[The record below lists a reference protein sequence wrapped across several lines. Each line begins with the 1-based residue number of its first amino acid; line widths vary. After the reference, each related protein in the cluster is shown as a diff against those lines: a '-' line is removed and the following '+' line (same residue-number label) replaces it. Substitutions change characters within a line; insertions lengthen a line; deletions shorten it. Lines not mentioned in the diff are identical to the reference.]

1 MRAEETDSPEP
12 TDEDRTNLLADAA
25 ASLDDYLAG
34 FPESVDSASPGG
46 SAMSPHD
53 SEEMAETL
61 DIILRL
67 RQAAAADVGNV
78 RFPEP
83 HAPESIGRYELVA
96 IAGQGGFAVVWEAI
110 DPLLRRRV
118 AVKVRQPDA
127 LLSPTLRRRFLR
139 EAEIASRLV
148 HPHIVT
154 IHEVGEEGG
163 REYIVEEFC
172 GGGSLAAWL
181 ARHPDP
187 LPPHI
192 AARLVQTLAEATA
205 YAHGQGVIHRDIK
218 PANVLLT
225 EAAQADD
232 AILSDRQ
239 TVKLADFGLG
249 TLQDEVSD
257 LTQLTASGSRLGTPA
272 WMAPEQ
278 IDRSFGVVGPGTDV
292 HALGLLL
299 QRLLTGSSPHDGRT
313 DVEIYRSVLLDEPVS
328 PDRLV
333 KGVPPDLAA
342 VCAACLAKR
351 PADRYPAA
359 ASLAADLERFL
370 AGKPTVVRPL
380 SLAARLG
387 RAMARRRMVAGL
399 TLGLLAACLGLGW
412 SAWAFRSAG
421 RTAQAQRAEIRDK
434 TAASE
439 LQRAFAA
446 WRTGSVSRALEHA
459 AEVRRLAPTLA
470 DSLAG
475 RWLGQRLHGEK
486 RILFA
491 PPVAAVPVAAHAIA
505 VSPDGRVV
513 AAGFADGTLRL
524 IDGSGRLTSEV
535 MGAHDEINDVCFSP
549 DGQTLATAGQDGR
562 CRWWRITDA
571 GKISAAGTTATGA
584 PLYGV
589 TFLADGLHLAMGGE
603 DRVLTVID
611 TADRDSRRS
620 ISLPIDAEYPAE
632 IEATALVSGGTVAVA
647 CGDHVFL
654 VDATGT
660 TPTRELEHRRQHT
673 QPPVFHSLAVSPDG
687 MFIAV
692 GSSGRRVL
700 VWTREDGRLVRIL
713 PEHPAWV
720 YGCGFTPDGRML
732 ATGCRD
738 GMIRIFRVDSETPGR
753 TLQGH
758 VGRVWDVAFHASGSL
773 MSAGGDGSVREWDP
787 VRGPETNGV
796 ERFRLEGPDVDLVT
810 VLPGEPDGPKRLVVS
825 GNHRP
830 PLILVRGS
838 NALSWQCVESDI
850 PIDKRNPPNGF
861 TVDRQ
866 GRRYVMS
873 FWRKPYAVGTIETDG
888 FGPATD
894 LPLAGPIAG
903 VGAWTPEGRLV
914 TVASESDVT
923 LWSPDLRTPTTIAS
937 LDWHVTTAAAA
948 PAGRPRVA
956 IAGHKLIILSLPIES
971 PGHSRGTSGEPLA
984 IPITDSIARVAWSPD
999 GRWLLCG
1006 SRSGE
1011 TTVVDTKTGSR
1022 VGALVPHAR
1031 EIVAVAWS
1039 PDGQVLL
1046 TADDVGMRMSD
1057 ATTLVVFD
1065 EIRPGWT
1072 INDVAVAPAGDL
1084 VAIAGKDLSDHPT
1097 RTGRLA
1103 MLTIPRGPE
1112 R

>member
-1 MRAEETDSPEP
+1 MHAKTHPQEP
-12 TDEDRTNLLADAA
+12 ADEDQPDLLADAA

-34 FPESVDSASPGG
+34 SSDSVDSFSPGQPVT
-46 SAMSPHD
+46 SPHD
-53 SEEMAETL
+53 PEEMAETL

-67 RQAAAADVGNV
+67 RQVAAADGGNV
-78 RFPEP
+78 RLPAP
-83 HAPESIGRYELVA
+83 HAPGSIGRYELVA
-96 IAGQGGFAVVWEAI
+96 IAGHGGFAVVWEAV

-118 AVKVRQPDA
+118 AVKVRQLDA

-154 IHEVGEEGG
+154 IHEVAEEHG

-172 GGGSLAAWL
+172 AGGSLAAWL
-181 ARHPDP
+181 AKHPDP
-187 LPPHI
+187 LPPRT
-192 AARLVQTLAEATA
+192 AARIVQTLARAAA
-205 YAHGQGVIHRDIK
+205 YAHAQGVIHRDIK

-225 EAAQADD
+225 ESAHVAD
-232 AILSDRQ
+232 AILPDRQ

-249 TLQDEVSD
+249 TLAEESHD
-257 LTQLTASGSRLGTPA
+257 LSQLTVSGSRLGTPA

-278 IDRSFGVVGPGTDV
+278 IDRSFGTVGPTTDI

-299 QRLLTGSSPHDGRT
+299 HRLLSGRSPHAGRT
-313 DVEIYRSVLLDEPVS
+313 DAEIYRSVLLEELVAA
-328 PDRLV
+328 DRLIRS
-333 KGVPPDLAA
+333 VPPDLAA
-342 VCAACLAKR
+342 VCAVCLAKR
-351 PADRYPAA
+351 PADRYPTATA
-359 ASLAADLERFL
+359 LATDLERFL
-370 AGKPTVVRPL
+370 AGKPTAARPL
-380 SLAARLG
+380 SPAARLG
-387 RAMARRRMVAGL
+387 RAMARRRLVAGL
-399 TLGLLAACLGLGW
+399 TLGLVVALVSLGW
-412 SAWAFRSAG
+412 SAWAS
-421 RTAQAQRAEIRDK
+421 RTAGWAAAAQRAEIREK

-446 WRTGSVSRALEHA
+446 WRAGSVSRALEHA
-459 AEVRRLAPTLA
+459 TEVRGLSPALA

-486 RILFA
+486 RMLFT
-491 PPVAAVPVAAHAIA
+491 PPLAAVPVAAHAIA
-505 VSPDGRVV
+505 VSPDGRAV

-524 IDGSGRLTSEV
+524 IDVSWRHVSEI

-549 DGQTLATAGQDGR
+549 DGQTLATAGQDGL

-571 GKISAAGTTATGA
+571 GNIAAAGTMATGD

-632 IEATALVSGGTVAVA
+632 IEAVTLVSGGTVAVS

-660 TPTRELEHRRQHT
+660 TPTRELEHRRPHQ
-673 QPPVFHSLAVSPDG
+673 QPPVFHSLAISPDG
-687 MFIAV
+687 MLAAA
-692 GSSGRRVL
+692 GGSGRRVL
-700 VWTREDGRLVRIL
+700 VWTREDGRLVRLL

-720 YGCGFTPDGRML
+720 NGCDFSPTGRLL

-738 GMIRIFRVDSETPGR
+738 GMIRIFRVDIETPGR

-758 VGRVWDVAFHASGSL
+758 VGRVWDVTFHASGSL
-773 MSAGGDGSVREWDP
+773 ISAGGDGSVREWDP
-787 VRGPETNGV
+787 DRGPETNGV
-796 ERFRLEGPDVDLVT
+796 ELFRLEGASLDFVT
-810 VLPGEPDGPKRLVVS
+810 VLPGGPNEPNRLVVS
-825 GNHRP
+825 GNQRP
-830 PLILVRGS
+830 PSMLRREKHDLPWR
-838 NALSWQCVESDI
+838 CVDSGF
-850 PIDKRNPPNGF
+850 PIDKTNPPNGF
-861 TVDRQ
+861 TVDPQ

-873 FWRKPYAVGTIETDG
+873 FSRKPFAVGEIGTDR
-888 FGPATD
+888 FEPATD
-894 LPLAGPIAG
+894 LPVADPSAGRG
-903 VGAWTPEGRLV
+903 TWTPQGRLV
-914 TVASESDVT
+914 TAASESDVT

-956 IAGHKLIILSLPIES
+956 VAGQNLIILSLPIES
-971 PGHSRGTSGEPLA
+971 SGHSRGASDEPLA

-1011 TTVVDTKTGSR
+1011 TTVVDTETGSR

-1039 PDGQVLL
+1039 PDGKVLL

-1072 INDVAVAPAGDL
+1072 ITDIAVAPSGDL
-1084 VAIAGKDLSDHPT
+1084 VAIAGKDPSDHPT
-1097 RTGRLA
+1097 RSGRLA
-1103 MLTIPRGPE
+1103 TLTTPCRSE
-1112 R
+1112 H